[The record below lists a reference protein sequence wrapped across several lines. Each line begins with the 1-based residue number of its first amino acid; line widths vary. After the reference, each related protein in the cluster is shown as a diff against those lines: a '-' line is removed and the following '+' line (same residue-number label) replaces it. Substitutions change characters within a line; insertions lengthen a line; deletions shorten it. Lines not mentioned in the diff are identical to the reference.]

1 MDLISRSARSRS
13 KETLCHMT
21 CKRQRSCLSAASDLD
36 ISSVQRGRGQGHAE
50 VLFCKSIPHFIPLI
64 KPRKALVAQKHKLS
78 LSKRK
83 PNFTRT
89 LYNHDSNAG
98 GLSRRKSKHL
108 ETTFFIIIII
118 ISTTAHERGR
128 ECVLVKDCRDY
139 WTL

>member
-1 MDLISRSARSRS
+1 M
-13 KETLCHMT
+13 
-21 CKRQRSCLSAASDLD
+21 
-36 ISSVQRGRGQGHAE
+36 
-50 VLFCKSIPHFIPLI
+50 
-64 KPRKALVAQKHKLS
+64 AQEHKLS

-98 GLSRRKSKHL
+98 GLSRRKSPRL
-108 ETTFFIIIII
+108 ETTFFFLI
-118 ISTTAHERGR
+118 ISATAHERGR